1 MAVLCVLP
9 LFFLGRVFSQ
19 LHNLRA
25 PKHYGIGDLY
35 LEAVCA
41 NAHLDVIFNLEEG
54 LSRQGW
60 TEFIVDAGH
69 EFAASCM
76 CCAHQE
82 ASKAKEARETR
93 KPTNRKN
100 KEATEGQL
108 TKEVEFTGRP
118 ELMQGIWPKH
128 DVGRRLLGGHSY
140 CC

>member
-1 MAVLCVLP
+1 MVRALCGRFVCSTFL
-9 LFFLGRVFSQ
+9 FLGRVFSQ

-25 PKHYGIGDLY
+25 PKHYGIGDLF

-41 NAHLDVIFNLEEG
+41 NAHLDVVFNLEEG

-82 ASKAKEARETR
+82 ASKAKEAIG
-93 KPTNRKN
+93 
-100 KEATEGQL
+100 GQL

-118 ELMQGIWPKH
+118 KLMQGIWPKH
-128 DVGRRLLGGHSY
+128 DGGRRLLGCHSY
-140 CC
+140 LC